1 MTENS
6 EDIININV
14 LIADRPYPLKIKRN
28 EEENVRKAARDINEK
43 VKQFQQAYAAKDKQD
58 YLAMCTMMYAVE
70 LMSYKQKTI
79 INNDEEFEL
88 ELRKIE
94 DTLAQAEHIL

>member
-1 MTENS
+1 MAENPD
-6 EDIININV
+6 DIININV
-14 LIADRPYPLKIKRN
+14 LIADRPYPLKIRRH

-70 LMSYKQKTI
+70 SLSYQQKTV
-79 INNDEEFEL
+79 INDKDFET
-88 ELRKIE
+88 ELSKIE
-94 DTLAQAEHIL
+94 NTLAEISLS